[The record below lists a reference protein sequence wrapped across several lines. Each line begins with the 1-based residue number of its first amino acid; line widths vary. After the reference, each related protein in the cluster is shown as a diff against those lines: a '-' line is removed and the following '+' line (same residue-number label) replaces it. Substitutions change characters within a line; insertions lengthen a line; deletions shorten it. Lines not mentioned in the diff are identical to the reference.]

1 MKYSALLFQIHL
13 EDGIGF
19 LNTTL
24 GKGLDSYGV
33 NIHLFIQIIIVGKF
47 L

>member
-1 MKYSALLFQIHL
+1 MGLDPQK
-13 EDGIGF
+13 
-19 LNTTL
+19 TTL